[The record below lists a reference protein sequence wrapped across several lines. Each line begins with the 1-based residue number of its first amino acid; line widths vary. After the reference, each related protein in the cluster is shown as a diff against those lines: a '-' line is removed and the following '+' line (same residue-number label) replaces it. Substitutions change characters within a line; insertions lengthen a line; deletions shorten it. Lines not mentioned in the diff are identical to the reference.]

1 MDVEIP
7 INSAK
12 KLMQHSIF
20 IKVLIQ
26 TICTVVQESKKT
38 VALFRYIHAPNNLGE
53 NFYPHK

>member
-1 MDVEIP
+1 MDVEIR

-12 KLMQHSIF
+12 KLMQPSIF

-38 VALFRYIHAPNNLGE
+38 VALFRFSHAPNHLGE
-53 NFYPHK
+53 NF